1 MTRSGIQFVASH
13 DGTRIACWSLGSGP
27 PLLVLH
33 NFTLSHAELEWE
45 IGSVRSFYEALAEH
59 HQVIRLDPR
68 GAGLSAIEPEPKVA
82 DIARDVLAVADAM
95 EAGRFDLVAA
105 STMASV
111 GISLATTERVNRLV
125 LCDPSVTIA
134 EAQEHRS
141 FIRATQILS
150 QAHLDEPLA
159 SVYANVAPASDT
171 EALRTITAENF
182 RRHPGLSV
190 AFGWD
195 GRPHL
200 RDVAAP
206 TLVVYTRGGPVTS
219 IDQAREAAG
228 TIPEARLV
236 AVDGR
241 FSPYFADRAAVM
253 AAFGEFL
260 GWQSGPRHPESA
272 MSVVV
277 FTDVVASTEVIDR
290 LGDTGARSALQRIE
304 RLIDG
309 IAADQEGRVVK
320 HLGDGSLLEFE
331 SATRALEFAQR
342 VQSRLA
348 DDTARVRIG
357 MAAGEPIH
365 EDGDLHGAVVVVA
378 SRINALAG
386 SGEALV
392 SDGVR
397 HLVVGKGFSFDDM
410 GDHAL
415 KGFTEP
421 VRLWRLQGTG

>member
-1 MTRSGIQFVASH
+1 
-13 DGTRIACWSLGSGP
+13 
-27 PLLVLH
+27 VLH
-33 NFTLSHAELEWE
+33 NFSLSHAELEWE

-68 GAGLSAIEPEPKVA
+68 GAGLSAVEPELKVA
-82 DIARDVLAVADAM
+82 DVARDVLAVADAM

-111 GISLATTERVNRLV
+111 GIILATTERVNRLV

-134 EAQEHRS
+134 EAQEHSS
-141 FIRATQILS
+141 FLRATQVLS

-159 SVYANVAPASDT
+159 SMWANVAPASDA

-182 RRHPGLSV
+182 RRHPGLAV
-190 AFGWD
+190 AFESEWD

-200 RDVAAP
+200 RDVTAP
-206 TLVVYTRGGPVTS
+206 TLVIYTRGGPVTS

-228 TIPEARLV
+228 TIPMARLV

-260 GWQSGPRHPESA
+260 GWQSGPRHGESA

-290 LGDTGARSALQRIE
+290 LGDTGARATQQRIE
-304 RLIDG
+304 RMIDE
-309 IAADQEGRVVK
+309 IAGDQDGRVVK

-357 MAAGEPIH
+357 IAAGEPIH

-415 KGFTEP
+415 KGFAEP